1 MQTSAVRLVLLAA
14 ALTFAALAG
23 AYAAEPGQQETVAEL
38 FARIDKNKDG
48 KLSREETLLLPAIA
62 ERFGVLDKDNDG
74 FLSLDEFAAGVR
86 PDSSLPSRSPS
97 RADNRADHLAD
108 NRE

>member
-1 MQTSAVRLVLLAA
+1 MQTPAVRWVLLAA
-14 ALTFAALAG
+14 ALSFTALAG

-48 KLSREETLLLPAIA
+48 KLSREETMLLPAIA
-62 ERFGVLDKDNDG
+62 DRFSVLDRDNDG
-74 FLSLDEFAAGVR
+74 FLTLDEFAAGVR

-97 RADNRADHLAD
+97 RADNGAEH
-108 NRE
+108 RE

>member
-1 MQTSAVRLVLLAA
+1 MA
-14 ALTFAALAG
+14 ALTIAACAG

-48 KLSREETLLLPAIA
+48 KLSREETTLLPAIA
-62 ERFGVLDKDNDG
+62 ERFNALDKDNDG

-86 PDSSLPSRSPS
+86 PDSVVPSRSPS
-97 RADNRADHLAD
+97 RADNLPVH
-108 NRE
+108 RE